1 MGFGKGSLHILIL
14 RLHDSSFTIFWPIFA
29 MILSN
34 SSCFFHN
41 LQWCNKIWW
50 VKFQWW
56 ILGRSLIA
64 MISIFYLNNVLRD
77 PFAGMRGGR
86 RRICIRIQMCNANAA
101 GAVKMKVL
109 LRCFLILR
117 YSFEWSEDVWH
128 VNSLEFVSRTHA
140 DKQREDMQRVHHR
153 LDTKNFPFFAVFR
166 EKIGLMTALQIV
178 K

>member
-1 MGFGKGSLHILIL
+1 MIHHSQFFWRFLPWFWAIHHVFSQ
-14 RLHDSSFTIFWPIFA
+14 FT
-29 MILSN
+29 MM
-34 SSCFFHN
+34 
-41 LQWCNKIWW
+41 QQIWW

-101 GAVKMKVL
+101 GALKMKVL

-117 YSFEWSEDVWH
+117 YSFESSEDVWH
-128 VNSLEFVSRTHA
+128 VNSLEFVSRAHA

-153 LDTKNFPFFAVFR
+153 IDTKNFPFSLSPGTYRLNDCF
-166 EKIGLMTALQIV
+166 TNS
-178 K
+178 

>member
-1 MGFGKGSLHILIL
+1 MIHHSQF
-14 RLHDSSFTIFWPIFA
+14 FWAIFA

-64 MISIFYLNNVLRD
+64 MISIFYVNNVLRD

-101 GAVKMKVL
+101 GALKMKVL
-109 LRCFLILR
+109 LRCFLILIHL
-117 YSFEWSEDVWH
+117 SGPKMWH

-153 LDTKNFPFFAVFR
+153 IDTKNFPFR
-166 EKIGLMTALQIV
+166 CPGGHIGLMTALQRVIFV
-178 K
+178 IFWSSAIHI

>member
-64 MISIFYLNNVLRD
+64 MISIFYLNNPLPD
-77 PFAGMRGGR
+77 LLAGMRGGR

-101 GAVKMKVL
+101 GALKMKVL

-117 YSFEWSEDVWH
+117 YSFEWSEDVWR

-140 DKQREDMQRVHHR
+140 DKQREDMQRVHHGI
-153 LDTKNFPFFAVFR
+153 DTKNFPFSLFSGTKSA
-166 EKIGLMTALQIV
+166 
-178 K
+178 